1 MDILFTCDKKLSP
14 FVRKVNVTT
23 GMALN
28 ALSNVTVNI
37 TSAPLAKS
45 FVDIKTGLTVG
56 LNCISFAFNTVKLL
70 LHRKNQVLFMIPGP
84 PYSYCFFCFFFAALF
99 QFVQSS
105 PVYNAFPFT
114 LSCLRTFWI
123 SSLPFLSAAIHK
135 GL

>member
-70 LHRKNQVLFMIPGP
+70 FLLRKLNKIL
-84 PYSYCFFCFFFAALF
+84 YCIRNKTI
-99 QFVQSS
+99 
-105 PVYNAFPFT
+105 Y
-114 LSCLRTFWI
+114 R
-123 SSLPFLSAAIHK
+123 
-135 GL
+135 